1 VAAEDGLVESGE
13 NGVLKSEALLVWW
26 NRRAQTLSHIR
37 FRVNL
42 MSQNSP
48 SSVALHSRQLPIF
61 GREQSIYALH
71 NMLQSIYLLPSILDI
86 NYN

>member
-1 VAAEDGLVESGE
+1 LDELDDAMALITM
-13 NGVLKSEALLVWW
+13 LKSEALLVWW
-26 NRRAQTLSHIR
+26 NRCAQTQVTYGFH
-37 FRVNL
+37 VNL

-48 SSVALHSRQLPIF
+48 ILMVLHSRQLPIF
-61 GREQSIYALH
+61 DKEQSIYTLH